1 MDESTRNMTV
11 DEILMDIEE
20 EISKN
25 ERMIKLSIAL
35 EYMVQLVDPKN
46 RDKIREA
53 ALKAKTVD
61 DMTKIINVVKA
72 EIGQRSIFN
81 MFGL

>member
-1 MDESTRNMTV
+1 MDEPTKNLSV
-11 DEILMDIEE
+11 DEILMDIED

-72 EIGQRSIFN
+72 EIGQRNIFN